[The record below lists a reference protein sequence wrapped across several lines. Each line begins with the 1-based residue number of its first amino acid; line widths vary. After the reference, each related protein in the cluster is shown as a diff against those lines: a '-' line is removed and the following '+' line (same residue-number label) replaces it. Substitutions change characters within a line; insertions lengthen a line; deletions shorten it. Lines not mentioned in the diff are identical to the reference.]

1 MKKSVHP
8 SVLVTDAS
16 RGSAISI
23 IRSLGRKGIRV
34 IATDSTCQC
43 LGFHS
48 RYTDETFVYPSPE
61 IAPFDFVDSLA
72 YAVRHKEIDL
82 IIPVTDATILPLS
95 EARKKFEGI
104 CQLCIPEPV
113 ALELVT
119 NKKKTLDL
127 ASRLGVPIP
136 ETCVVYTLDEA
147 LKESNRMGWP
157 VVLKPIVSR
166 KLREKKSIESFTV
179 SYAGSPE
186 QLSTQM
192 RNFEGRCPVLL
203 QEYYPGVGC
212 GVELLL
218 YQGLPRAAFQHQRI
232 REIPINGGASS
243 FRESVMIDP
252 ELYDYAT
259 RMMQALCWTGLAM
272 VEFKIGKDGP
282 KLMEINGRVWG
293 SLPLAVLSGMDFPA
307 HLADLYFSSPPE
319 NPSVLLKDYKVG
331 IRARNLE
338 LDILWILTVLKGKKR
353 YPFLPIPGRGEAVKA
368 LLGLMN
374 PGYRFDILS
383 LDDPLPGLF
392 EIRKVIR
399 KVSKKIQENAWRE

>member
-1 MKKSVHP
+1 MKNSDHL

-23 IRSLGRKGIRV
+23 IRSLGRKGIHV
-34 IATDSTCQC
+34 IAADTTCQC

-48 RYTDETFVYPSPE
+48 RYTRETFVYPPPE

-72 YAVRHKEIDL
+72 YAARHKQIDL
-82 IIPVTDATILPLS
+82 IIPVTDAAILPLS
-95 EARKKFEGI
+95 EGRKKFEGI
-104 CQLCIPEPV
+104 CQLCIPEPA

-136 ETCVVYTLDEA
+136 KTCVAYSLEEA
-147 LKESNRMGWP
+147 LAGSNQMGWP
-157 VVLKPIVSR
+157 LVLKPIVSR
-166 KLREKKSIESFTV
+166 KLHEKKSIESYSV
-179 SYAGSPE
+179 SYANDLE
-186 QLSTQM
+186 QLSGQM
-192 RNFEGRCPVLL
+192 GFFEGRCPVLL
-203 QEYYPGVGC
+203 QEYYPGIGC

-218 YQGLPRAAFQHQRI
+218 FQGLPRAVFQHKRI

-243 FRESVMIDP
+243 FRESVVINPD
-252 ELYDYAT
+252 LYDYAV

-307 HLADLYFSSPPE
+307 LLADLYFSDPLE
-319 NPSVLLKDYKVG
+319 DPSNLLRDYKVG
-331 IRARNLE
+331 VRARNLE

-353 YPFLPIPGRGEAVKA
+353 YPFLPMPGRGEAVKA
-368 LLGLMN
+368 LIALMN

-392 EIRKVIR
+392 EIRKIIQ
-399 KVSKKIQENAWRE
+399 KVGKKIQENG

>member
-1 MKKSVHP
+1 MIQIQNL

-23 IRSLGRKGIRV
+23 IRSLGRKGIHV
-34 IATDSTCQC
+34 IAADSTCQC

-48 RYTDETFVYPSPE
+48 RYIHETLVYPPPE
-61 IAPFDFVDSLA
+61 FAPFEFVDSLA

-82 IIPVTDATILPLS
+82 IIPVTDAAILPLS
-95 EARKKFEGI
+95 EGRKKFEGL
-104 CQLCIPEPV
+104 CQLCIPDPA

-119 NKKKTLDL
+119 NKRKTLDL
-127 ASRLGVPIP
+127 ARRLGVPIP
-136 ETCVVYTLDEA
+136 KTCIVNTLDEA
-147 LKESNRMGWP
+147 LQESNQLEWP

-166 KLREKKSIESFTV
+166 KLHEKNSIESFTV
-179 SYAGSPE
+179 SYANNPE
-186 QLSTQM
+186 QLSAQM
-192 RNFEGRCPVLL
+192 RFFEGRCPVLL
-203 QEYYPGVGC
+203 QEYYSGIGC

-218 YQGLPRAAFQHQRI
+218 YRGIPRAAFQHQRI

-252 ELYDYAT
+252 ELYDYAV

-272 VEFKIGKDGP
+272 VEFKIGRDGP

-307 HLADLYFSSPPE
+307 YLAELYFSDPPE
-319 NPSVLLKDYKVG
+319 NSPDLLKDYKVG
-331 IRARNLE
+331 VRARNLE

-353 YPFLPIPGRGEAVKA
+353 YPFLPMPGRGEAVKA
-368 LLGLMN
+368 LFGLVN

-383 LDDPLPGLF
+383 LDDPLPGLY
-392 EIRKVIR
+392 EIRKIIR
-399 KVSKKIQENAWRE
+399 KVGKKIQENN